1 MGSKSNNSSPKK
13 SANTTRLNKF
23 IANSGICSRREAD
36 MFIAMG
42 MVKINGKIIV
52 EMGYQVQPGDDV
64 RYDGRRIISD
74 KPAYVLLNKPKG
86 FLASIKKGTYK
97 KDVLELI
104 ENATPY
110 RIDPVNAMD
119 RTTTGLLL
127 FTNDTELKIK
137 LRKPSR
143 GLLKIFQ
150 VVLDKNLVAA
160 DLDKIR
166 AGVLIDKFD
175 KIEVNSISFIKGE
188 TKRKVGVELTTER
201 HRAIFH
207 LFEKL
212 GYKVEQVDRVV
223 YAHLTK
229 KDLPCGKWRHLNER
243 EINLFKMMK

>member
-1 MGSKSNNSSPKK
+1 MGSKSNNSSLKK

-104 ENATPY
+104 ENAIPY

-137 LRKPSR
+137 LRKSSR

-150 VVLDKNLVAA
+150 VILDKNLVPA

-175 KIEVNSISFIKGE
+175 KIEVDSISFIKGE
-188 TKRKVGVELTTER
+188 TKRKVGVEMTSER

-229 KDLPCGKWRHLNER
+229 KDLPRGKWRHLNER

>member
-1 MGSKSNNSSPKK
+1 MISKSNNSSPKK
-13 SANTTRLNKF
+13 SAKTTRLNKF

-42 MVKINGKIIV
+42 MVKINGKIVV

-86 FLASIKKGTYK
+86 FLASVKKGTYK

-104 ENATPY
+104 ENATSY

-127 FTNDTELKIK
+127 FTNDTELRVK

-143 GLLKIFQ
+143 TLSKIFQ
-150 VVLDKNLVAA
+150 VVLNKNLVQA
-160 DLDKIR
+160 DLEKIR
-166 AGVLIDKFD
+166 AGVVIDKFD
-175 KIEVNSISFIKGE
+175 KIEVDSISFIRGE
-188 TKRKVGVELTTER
+188 TKRKVGVKLSTER

-207 LFEKL
+207 VFEKL
-212 GYKVEQVDRVV
+212 GYKVEQVDRVM

-229 KDLPCGKWRHLNER
+229 KDLPRGKWRHLNER

>member
-1 MGSKSNNSSPKK
+1 MGSKSNNSSLKK

-42 MVKINGKIIV
+42 MVKINWKIVV
-52 EMGYQVQPGDDV
+52 EMGYQVQPGYDV

-86 FLASIKKGTYK
+86 FLASVKKGTYK
-97 KDVLELI
+97 KDVLELV
-104 ENATPY
+104 ENATSY

-143 GLLKIFQ
+143 SLSKIFQ
-150 VVLDKNLVAA
+150 VVLDKNLVQA
-160 DLDKIR
+160 DLEKIR
-166 AGVLIDKFD
+166 AGVVIDKFD
-175 KIEVNSISFIKGE
+175 KIEVDSISFIKGE
-188 TKRKVGVELTTER
+188 TKRKVGVELSTER

-207 LFEKL
+207 VFEKL

-229 KDLPCGKWRHLNER
+229 KDLPRGKWRHLNER

>member
-1 MGSKSNNSSPKK
+1 MGSKSNNSSLKK

-104 ENATPY
+104 ENAIPY

-137 LRKPSR
+137 LRKSSR

-150 VVLDKNLVAA
+150 VILDKNLVPA

-175 KIEVNSISFIKGE
+175 KIEVDSISFIKGE
-188 TKRKVGVELTTER
+188 TKRKVGVELTSER

-229 KDLPCGKWRHLNER
+229 KDLPRGKWRHLNER

>member
-1 MGSKSNNSSPKK
+1 MISKSNNSSPKK
-13 SANTTRLNKF
+13 SAKTTRLNKF

-42 MVKINGKIIV
+42 MVKINGKIVV

-86 FLASIKKGTYK
+86 FLASVKKGTYK

-104 ENATPY
+104 ENATSY

-127 FTNDTELKIK
+127 FTNDTELKVK

-143 GLLKIFQ
+143 TLSKIFQ
-150 VVLDKNLVAA
+150 VVLNKNLVQA
-160 DLDKIR
+160 DLEKIR
-166 AGVLIDKFD
+166 AGVEIDKFD
-175 KIEVNSISFIKGE
+175 KIEVDSISFIRGE
-188 TKRKVGVELTTER
+188 TKRKVGVELSTER

-207 LFEKL
+207 VFEKL
-212 GYKVEQVDRVV
+212 GYKVEQVDRVM

-229 KDLPCGKWRHLNER
+229 KDLPRGKWRHLNER

>member
-1 MGSKSNNSSPKK
+1 MGSKSNNSSLKK

-42 MVKINGKIIV
+42 MVKINGKIVV

-86 FLASIKKGTYK
+86 FLASVKKGTYK
-97 KDVLELI
+97 KDVLELV
-104 ENATPY
+104 ENATSY

-143 GLLKIFQ
+143 SLSKIFQ
-150 VVLDKNLVAA
+150 VVLDKNLVQA
-160 DLDKIR
+160 DLEKIR
-166 AGVLIDKFD
+166 AGVVIDKFD
-175 KIEVNSISFIKGE
+175 KIEVDSISFIKGE
-188 TKRKVGVELTTER
+188 TKRKVGVELSTER

-207 LFEKL
+207 VFEKL

-229 KDLPCGKWRHLNER
+229 KDLPRGKWRHLNER

>member
-1 MGSKSNNSSPKK
+1 MCSKSNNSSPKK

-42 MVKINGKIIV
+42 MVKINGRIIV

-119 RTTTGLLL
+119 RTTSGLLL

-137 LRKPSR
+137 LRKSSR

-150 VVLDKNLVAA
+150 VILDKNLVPA

-175 KIEVNSISFIKGE
+175 KIEVDSISFIKGE
-188 TKRKVGVELTTER
+188 TKRKVGVELTSER

-229 KDLPCGKWRHLNER
+229 KDLPRGKWRHLNER

>member
-1 MGSKSNNSSPKK
+1 MGSKSNNSSLKK

-137 LRKPSR
+137 LRKSSR

-150 VVLDKNLVAA
+150 VILDKNLVPA

-175 KIEVNSISFIKGE
+175 KIEVDSISFIKGE
-188 TKRKVGVELTTER
+188 TKRKVGVEMTSER

-229 KDLPCGKWRHLNER
+229 KDLPRGKWRHLNER

>member
-175 KIEVNSISFIKGE
+175 KIEVDSISFIKGE
-188 TKRKVGVELTTER
+188 TKRKVGLELTTER

-229 KDLPCGKWRHLNER
+229 KDLPRGKWRHLNER

>member
-229 KDLPCGKWRHLNER
+229 KDLPRGKWRHLNER

>member
-1 MGSKSNNSSPKK
+1 MGSKSNNSSLKK

-137 LRKPSR
+137 LRKSSR

-150 VVLDKNLVAA
+150 VILDKNLVPA

-175 KIEVNSISFIKGE
+175 KIEVDSISFIKGE
-188 TKRKVGVELTTER
+188 TKRKVGVELTSER

-229 KDLPCGKWRHLNER
+229 KDLPRGKWRHLNER

>member
-1 MGSKSNNSSPKK
+1 MCSKSNNSSPKK

-42 MVKINGKIIV
+42 MVKINGRIIV

-137 LRKPSR
+137 LRKSSR

-150 VVLDKNLVAA
+150 VILDKNLVPA

-175 KIEVNSISFIKGE
+175 KIEVDSISFIKGE
-188 TKRKVGVELTTER
+188 TKRKVGVELTSER

-229 KDLPCGKWRHLNER
+229 KDLPRGKWRHLNER

>member
-1 MGSKSNNSSPKK
+1 MCSKSNNSSPKK

-119 RTTTGLLL
+119 RTTSGLLL

-137 LRKPSR
+137 LRKSSR

-150 VVLDKNLVAA
+150 VILDKNLVPA

-175 KIEVNSISFIKGE
+175 KIEVDSISFIKGE
-188 TKRKVGVELTTER
+188 TKRKVGVELTSER

-229 KDLPCGKWRHLNER
+229 KDLPRGKWRHLNER

>member
-1 MGSKSNNSSPKK
+1 MCSKSNNSSPKK

-119 RTTTGLLL
+119 RTTSGLLL

-137 LRKPSR
+137 LRKSSR

-150 VVLDKNLVAA
+150 VILDKNLVPA

-175 KIEVNSISFIKGE
+175 KIEVDSISFIKGE
-188 TKRKVGVELTTER
+188 TRRKVGVELTSER

-207 LFEKL
+207 IFEKL

-229 KDLPCGKWRHLNER
+229 KDLPRGKWRHLNER

>member
-1 MGSKSNNSSPKK
+1 MVSKPNNSSPKK
-13 SANTTRLNKF
+13 SVNTTRLNKF

-42 MVKINGKIIV
+42 MVKINGKIVV

-86 FLASIKKGTYK
+86 FLASVKKGTYK
-97 KDVLELI
+97 KDVLELV
-104 ENATPY
+104 ENATSY

-143 GLLKIFQ
+143 SLSKIFQ
-150 VVLDKNLVAA
+150 VVLDKNLVQA
-160 DLDKIR
+160 DLEKIR
-166 AGVLIDKFD
+166 AGVVIDKLD
-175 KIEVNSISFIKGE
+175 KIEVDSISFIKGE
-188 TKRKVGVELTTER
+188 TKRKVGVELSTER

-207 LFEKL
+207 VFEKL

-229 KDLPCGKWRHLNER
+229 KDLPRGKWRHLNER

>member
-175 KIEVNSISFIKGE
+175 KIEVDSISFIKGE

-229 KDLPCGKWRHLNER
+229 KDLPRGKWRHLNER

>member
-1 MGSKSNNSSPKK
+1 MGSKSNNSSLKK

-42 MVKINGKIIV
+42 MVKINGRIIV

-137 LRKPSR
+137 LRKSSR

-150 VVLDKNLVAA
+150 VILDKNLVPA

-175 KIEVNSISFIKGE
+175 KIEVDSISFIKGE
-188 TKRKVGVELTTER
+188 TKRKVGVELTSER

-229 KDLPCGKWRHLNER
+229 KDLPRGKWRHLNER

>member
-1 MGSKSNNSSPKK
+1 MGSKSNNSSLKK
-13 SANTTRLNKF
+13 SAKTTRLNKF

-137 LRKPSR
+137 LRKSSR

-150 VVLDKNLVAA
+150 VILDKNLVPA

-175 KIEVNSISFIKGE
+175 KIEVDSISFIKGE
-188 TKRKVGVELTTER
+188 TKRKVGVELTSER

-229 KDLPCGKWRHLNER
+229 KDLPRGKWRHLNER